1 MDTKTIRYAKLYSP
15 NIIKRQAKESLFYIM
30 QDLIGCDIRELDR
43 EDGNIQQK

>member
-1 MDTKTIRYAKLYSP
+1 MDTENHMIRKGLLP

-30 QDLIGCDIRELDR
+30 QDLIGYDIRELDR